1 MSKLITLAVLCIFCG
16 CVYTISDDTKFLA
29 KEINR
34 YAEIQED
41 HIVSMLSG
49 EPVAEEKATEIL
61 DNTEALSNA
70 TGTLSELLGEPK
82 PRESDSN

>member
-1 MSKLITLAVLCIFCG
+1 MRKLIILAVLCSLCG
-16 CVYTISDDTKFLA
+16 CVYLISDDTKFLA
-29 KEINR
+29 KEIHK

-41 HIVSMLSG
+41 HIVTMLTGG
-49 EPVAEEKATEIL
+49 EITEEKATEIL

-82 PRESDSN
+82 PRESDNE